1 MTKHPED
8 YEKFYLD
15 YGIFIKE
22 GIITAEDNNEK
33 VKKILKTLAK
43 RYL

>member
-1 MTKHPED
+1 MIKHPEE

-22 GIITAEDNNEK
+22 GIITAEDNLQR
-33 VKKILKTLAK
+33 VRL
-43 RYL
+43 